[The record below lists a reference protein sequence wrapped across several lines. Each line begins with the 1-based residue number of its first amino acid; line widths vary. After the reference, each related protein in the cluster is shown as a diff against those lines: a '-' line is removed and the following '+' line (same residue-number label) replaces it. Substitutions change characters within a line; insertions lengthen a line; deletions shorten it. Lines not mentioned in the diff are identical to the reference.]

1 MNESPTNKGQSGA
14 PAAKP
19 GSATPSGA
27 GPPAARG
34 EPRGEARGARKMP
47 PVEQLR
53 GRQLGRILIKMG
65 KLRRQEVQQALDIQK
80 ERRGPLGKILVELG
94 HINEEDLQVA
104 LAAQCGMEMVD
115 LAKLDAS
122 PEAIAMLT
130 AQMANTYQV
139 VPFEYNKERHELSV
153 ALGSPDNFLA
163 TDDLKTLLGCNI
175 KAFLCGQKQLQT
187 ALERFYPEGEQESI
201 TGLINEL
208 SDDADLAAF
217 QDRGDSIDLAE
228 LKEMAELNPVK
239 KLLNLVLLQAIKDKA
254 SDIHFEPFETD
265 FKIRYRVDGAL
276 YEMSPPPRRLALPI
290 ISRIKVMSGLNIAE
304 RRVPQDGRIAL
315 TVAGHQVDLRVS
327 CLPTA
332 HGESVVLRVLDR
344 SAVSLD
350 LENVGL
356 PEDVYEILTMDIE
369 KPNGIIV
376 VTGPTGSGKTTTLY
390 SCLRRINTI
399 DTKLLTAEEPVE
411 YDMDGI
417 VQVQINPSAG
427 NTFIRVLRAFLRQDP
442 DIIMIGEI
450 RDLETA
456 EIAVQASLTGHLVFS
471 TLHTND
477 AAGAVTRLVDMNVAP
492 YLIAST
498 LQAVLAQRL
507 VRTICLNC
515 KEAYVADDETLE
527 RLNLKRA
534 DVGDRSFYY
543 GRGCSKCNGT
553 GYKGRKGVFEYL
565 RVSDPIRDL
574 INERRPTLFIRERAR
589 ELGMRTMR
597 EDAIRNVLD
606 GYTTVD
612 EILRYT

>member
-1 MNESPTNKGQSGA
+1 MAEETLA
-14 PAAKP
+14 PIT
-19 GSATPSGA
+19 SAYDPLLDLVVSNGIIDQQQA
-27 GPPAARG
+27 D
-34 EPRGEARGARKMP
+34 E
-47 PVEQLR
+47 LR
-53 GRQLGRILIKMG
+53 EEHKNTGHSIRQLLIDNGFVSEDDLLGMMAAYQG
-65 KLRRQEVQQALDIQK
+65 CDVVDLSVMALDTDVVQSI
-80 ERRGPLGKILVELG
+80 PAS
-94 HINEEDLQVA
+94 VA
-104 LAAQCGMEMVD
+104 RMYNVLPVYATAGTITLATSNLVD
-115 LAKLDAS
+115 LHVMDELMFVLTKDVQFAMAREKDVTDRVKEYYGDESASVSDMLNSLESDLTLDS
-122 PEAIAMLT
+122 SLNVDEADDKSLESA
-130 AQMANTYQV
+130 AAAAPV
-139 VPFEYNKERHELSV
+139 V
-153 ALGSPDNFLA
+153 
-163 TDDLKTLLGCNI
+163 
-175 KAFLCGQKQLQT
+175 
-187 ALERFYPEGEQESI
+187 RF
-201 TGLINEL
+201 
-208 SDDADLAAF
+208 
-217 QDRGDSIDLAE
+217 
-228 LKEMAELNPVK
+228 V
-239 KLLNLVLLQAIKDKA
+239 NLVLYQAVTDRA

-304 RRVPQDGRIAL
+304 RRIPQDGRIAL

-356 PEDVYEILTMDIE
+356 PEDVYEVLTMDIE

-399 DTKLLTAEEPVE
+399 DSKLLTAEEPVE

-477 AAGAVTRLVDMNVAP
+477 AAGAVTRLIDMNVAP

-498 LQAVLAQRL
+498 LQSVLAQRL

-515 KEAYVADDETLE
+515 KEAYVPDDETLD
-527 RLNLKRA
+527 RLSLKRS
-534 DVGDRSFYY
+534 DIGDRSFYY

-565 RVSDPIRDL
+565 RVTDPIRDL

>member
-1 MNESPTNKGQSGA
+1 MAETLA
-14 PAAKP
+14 PI
-19 GSATPSGA
+19 TPSYD
-27 GPPAARG
+27 P
-34 EPRGEARGARKMP
+34 
-47 PVEQLR
+47 
-53 GRQLGRILIKMG
+53 LIDLVVSNG
-65 KLRRQEVQQALDIQK
+65 IIDQQQADELRDEHKNTGQPMRK
-80 ERRGPLGKILVELG
+80 LLVDNGYLS
-94 HINEEDLQVA
+94 EEDL
-104 LAAQCGMEMVD
+104 LGMMAAYQGCDVVD
-115 LAKLDAS
+115 LSVMSLDTDVIQSIPAS
-122 PEAIAMLT
+122 VARMYNVLPVYATAGTITLATCDLIDPHVMDELMFVLT
-130 AQMANTYQV
+130 RDVQFVMAREKAV
-139 VPFEYNKERHELSV
+139 KERVVEYYGDDSATVSDMLNSLESDL
-153 ALGSPDNFLA
+153 ALDTSLNV
-163 TDDLKTLLGCNI
+163 
-175 KAFLCGQKQLQT
+175 
-187 ALERFYPEGEQESI
+187 
-201 TGLINEL
+201 
-208 SDDADLAAF
+208 DDADDKSLESAA
-217 QDRGDSIDLAE
+217 A
-228 LKEMAELNPVK
+228 AAPVIRFV
-239 KLLNLVLLQAIKDKA
+239 NLVLYQAVTDRA

-315 TVAGHQVDLRVS
+315 TVAGHSVDLRVS

-344 SAVSLD
+344 SVVSLD
-350 LENVGL
+350 LESVGL
-356 PEDVYEILTMDIE
+356 PEDIYEVLTMDIE
-369 KPNGIIV
+369 KPNGIII

-390 SCLRRINTI
+390 SCLRMINTI
-399 DTKLLTAEEPVE
+399 DSKLLTAEEPVE

-417 VQVQINPSAG
+417 VQVQINPSSG
-427 NTFIRVLRAFLRQDP
+427 NTFPKVLRAFLRQDP
-442 DIIMIGEI
+442 DIMMIGEI

-498 LQAVLAQRL
+498 LEAVLGQRL

-515 KEAYVADDETLE
+515 KEPYMPDDETLVRME
-527 RLNLKRA
+527 LKRT

-565 RVSDPIRDL
+565 RVTDPIRDL

-589 ELGMRTMR
+589 ELGMRTLR
-597 EDAIRNVLD
+597 EDAVRNVLD

-612 EILRYT
+612 EVLRYT